1 MCNINPTAVFD
12 SKSWDPKACLNINII
27 PQQSFYPY
35 GWFECNALY
44 HHLKTN
50 DEWAEIFKDSLGV
63 HMYFGSEKSKVKIK
77 QAKYYGI
84 AKPAYAML
92 GPKNCPLSFESVK
105 IF

>member
-1 MCNINPTAVFD
+1 MCKLNPNAIFD
-12 SKSWDPKACLNINII
+12 TKSWDPKACLNINII

-44 HHLKTN
+44 HFKSD
-50 DEWAEIFKDSLGV
+50 DEWTEIFKDSLGV

-77 QAKYYGI
+77 HAKYYGI
-84 AKPAYAML
+84 EKPSYIML
-92 GPKNCPLSFESVK
+92 GTQNCPLSFGSVK